1 VVRII
6 LIWVQSDD
14 WIIFSELEDTQLKK
28 PTTRSFKNEDG
39 FTLVE
44 LLVVLGI
51 IALLAAM
58 VAPQVIRYLGSAR
71 SETAGVQLK
80 NIESALE
87 LYYLDTGKYPDEFAG
102 LKSLIEAPAATQGWR
117 GPYLKRTSGLLDPWG
132 KPYIYKQPGEHGNFD
147 LSSLGRDGAAGGEGE
162 DQDLVSW

>member
-1 VVRII
+1 MCFSI
-6 LIWVQSDD
+6 LQRNSYRHRD
-14 WIIFSELEDTQLKK
+14 EG
-28 PTTRSFKNEDG
+28 G

-87 LYYLDTGKYPDEFAG
+87 LYYLDTGQYPEKLSA
-102 LKSLIEAPAATQGWR
+102 LIEAPAGAADWR
-117 GPYLKRTSGLLDPWG
+117 GPYLKRSGGVLDPWG
-132 KPYIYKQPGEHGNFD
+132 KPYVYAMPGEHGSFD
-147 LSSLGRDGAAGGEGE
+147 VSTLGRDGVAGGEGE
-162 DQDLVSW
+162 DKDLLSW

>member
-1 VVRII
+1 MRF
-6 LIWVQSDD
+6 LTSRHKRLAPKHHAHEQ
-14 WIIFSELEDTQLKK
+14 
-28 PTTRSFKNEDG
+28 G

-71 SETAGVQLK
+71 SETALVQLK

-87 LYYLDTGKYPDEFAG
+87 LYYLDTGKYPEQLSA
-102 LKSLIEAPAATQGWR
+102 LVEAPASATDWH
-117 GPYLKRTSGLLDPWG
+117 GPYLKKSNGLLDPWG
-132 KPYIYKQPGEHGNFD
+132 KPYSYKMPGEHGSFD
-147 LSSLGRDGAAGGEGE
+147 LSSFGRDGVVGGEGE
-162 DQDLVSW
+162 DKDLQSW

>member
-1 VVRII
+1 MCFAI
-6 LIWVQSDD
+6 LQRNSNRHRD
-14 WIIFSELEDTQLKK
+14 EG
-28 PTTRSFKNEDG
+28 G

-87 LYYLDTGKYPDEFAG
+87 LYYLDTGTYPEKLSA
-102 LKSLIEAPAATQGWR
+102 LIEAPVGVADWR
-117 GPYLKRTSGLLDPWG
+117 GPYLKRSGGVLDPWG
-132 KPYIYKQPGEHGNFD
+132 KAYVYAMPGEHGSFD
-147 LSSLGRDGAAGGEGE
+147 VSTLGRDGVAGGEGE
-162 DQDLVSW
+162 DKDLVNW

>member
-1 VVRII
+1 MQQR
-6 LIWVQSDD
+6 D
-14 WIIFSELEDTQLKK
+14 
-28 PTTRSFKNEDG
+28 KNESG

-71 SETAGVQLK
+71 AETAGVQLK

-87 LYYLDTGKYPDEFAG
+87 LYYLDNGNYPTE
-102 LKSLIEAPAATQGWR
+102 LKDLVEAPAGSKDWR
-117 GPYLKRTSGLLDPWG
+117 GPYLKKSGALSDPWD
-132 KPYIYKQPGEHGNFD
+132 KTYIYKLPGEHGNFD
-147 LSSLGRDGAAGGEGE
+147 LYSFGRDAVLGGEGE
-162 DQDLVSW
+162 DKDLMNW

>member
-1 VVRII
+1 MSKQRLRKITND
-6 LIWVQSDD
+6 Q
-14 WIIFSELEDTQLKK
+14 
-28 PTTRSFKNEDG
+28 G

-71 SETAGVQLK
+71 SETASVQLK

-87 LYYLDTGKYPDEFAG
+87 LFYLDTGQYPNQAES
-102 LKSLIEAPAATQGWR
+102 LKALVEPPSGALGWR
-117 GPYLKRTSGLLDPWG
+117 GPYLKRSSGLLDPWG
-132 KPYIYKQPGEHGNFD
+132 RAYAYKQPGEHGNFD
-147 LSSLGRDGAAGGEGE
+147 LSSLGRDGAIGGEGE
-162 DQDLVSW
+162 DKDLVSW

>member
-1 VVRII
+1 MAFEDDTVINKK
-6 LIWVQSDD
+6 SD
-14 WIIFSELEDTQLKK
+14 
-28 PTTRSFKNEDG
+28 NAG

-71 SETAGVQLK
+71 SETASVQLK

-87 LYYLDTGKYPDEFAG
+87 LYYLDNSKYPTE
-102 LKSLIEAPAATQGWR
+102 LKDLVESPSGSAEWR
-117 GPYLKRTSGLLDPWG
+117 GPYLKKASALNDPWG
-132 KPYIYKQPGEHGNFD
+132 HAYIYKLPGEHGNFD
-147 LSSLGRDGAAGGEGE
+147 LSSFGRDGAAGGEGE
-162 DQDLVSW
+162 DKDLVSW

>member
-1 VVRII
+1 MAVKDESMSKKE
-6 LIWVQSDD
+6 SD
-14 WIIFSELEDTQLKK
+14 KA
-28 PTTRSFKNEDG
+28 G

-71 SETAGVQLK
+71 SETASVQLK

-87 LYYLDTGKYPDEFAG
+87 LYYLDNGKYPTELKDLVEPPAG
-102 LKSLIEAPAATQGWR
+102 SAGWR
-117 GPYLKRTSGLLDPWG
+117 GPYLKKAGALSDPWG
-132 KPYIYKQPGEHGNFD
+132 RSYSYKLPGEHGNFD
-147 LSSLGRDGAAGGEGE
+147 LSSFGRDNALGGDGE
-162 DQDLVSW
+162 DKDLVSW

>member
-1 VVRII
+1 VVRIL
-6 LIWVQSDD
+6 LIWVQSDE
-14 WIIFSELEDTQLKK
+14 WIIFSEFEDAQLKK

-87 LYYLDTGKYPDEFAG
+87 LYYLDTGKYPTD
-102 LKSLIEAPAATQGWR
+102 LKALVEAPAATQGWR